1 MGKKFMDENFLL
13 SSETARQLF
22 HNYASDM
29 PIIDYHCHL
38 SPKEIYENKTFRN
51 ITEAWLAG
59 DHYKWRVM
67 RANGVEERFITG
79 DASDY
84 DKFLAWARTVPRII
98 GNPLYHWTHL
108 ELQRFF
114 GVHELLS
121 EESAPMIWDTVNR
134 QLQGEGFGARD
145 LILKSNVT
153 TVCTTDDPVDSLEYH
168 RQISGLKGFA
178 ASVVPGFRPDK
189 ALEINRATFKPWV
202 AQLSEAAGRS
212 IENYGQ
218 FLEALE
224 SRVRFFHSSG
234 GRVSDHALD
243 AVRYA
248 PATLE
253 EAAVIFAKGL
263 NGDKVSEQEE
273 GQYKGFT
280 LVFLGKL
287 YSELDWAMQFHIHAL
302 RNNNSVM
309 FGRLGPDTGYD
320 SINDGAIAGPLAGL
334 LDALEREGALPK
346 TILYSLNP
354 NDNHVIA
361 SLMGSFQGGGVA
373 GKLQFGTAWWY
384 NDNKDGM
391 LEQMKTLANLGVLS
405 QFVGMLTDSRS
416 FLSYTRHEYFRRILC
431 DLVGSWV
438 EDGEAPED
446 MELLGGMIKNICYT
460 NAKQYFN
467 FEQVLVTT

>member
-1 MGKKFMDENFLL
+1 MSKRFMDENFLL
-13 SSETARQLF
+13 SNETAVQLF
-22 HNYASDM
+22 HNHAKDM

-38 SPKEIYENKTFRN
+38 SPKEIYENKSFNN
-51 ITEAWLAG
+51 ITEAWLYG

-67 RANGVEERFITG
+67 RANGIEEKYITG
-79 DASDY
+79 DADDY
-84 DKFLAWARTVPRII
+84 DKFLAWARTVPMII

-114 GVHELLS
+114 GVHELLN
-121 EESAPMIWDTVNR
+121 EGSAPRIWEEVNR
-134 QLQGEGFGARD
+134 QLQGPGFGARD
-145 LILKSNVT
+145 LIIKSKVN
-153 TVCTTDDPVDSLEYH
+153 TVCTTDDPADDLEYH
-168 RQISGLKGFA
+168 KQIKALPDFA
-178 ASVVPGFRPDK
+178 CIVSPGFRPDK
-189 ALEINRATFKPWV
+189 ALEINRATFKPWI
-202 AQLSEAAGRS
+202 AQLGEAAGKAIQDYS
-212 IENYGQ
+212 G
-218 FLEALE
+218 FLDALE
-224 SRVRFFHSSG
+224 SRVRYFHAAG
-234 GRVSDHALD
+234 GCVSDHALD
-243 AVRYA
+243 AVMFE

-253 EAAVIFAKGL
+253 EAAAIFAKGL
-263 NGDKVSEQEE
+263 NGETVSEKEE
-273 GQYKGFT
+273 KQYKGFT

-287 YSELDWAMQFHIHAL
+287 YNELGWAMQFHIHAL

-320 SINDGAIAGPLAGL
+320 AINDGLIARPLAGL
-334 LDALEREGALPK
+334 LDALDREDALPK

-373 GKLQFGTAWWY
+373 GKIQFGTAWWF

-391 LEQMKTLANLGVLS
+391 LEQMRTLANLGALS

-431 DLVGSWV
+431 DLLGTWV
-438 EDGEAPED
+438 ENGEAPD
-446 MELLGGMIKNICYT
+446 DPELLGNMIENICYN

-467 FEQVLVTT
+467 FSQPVR